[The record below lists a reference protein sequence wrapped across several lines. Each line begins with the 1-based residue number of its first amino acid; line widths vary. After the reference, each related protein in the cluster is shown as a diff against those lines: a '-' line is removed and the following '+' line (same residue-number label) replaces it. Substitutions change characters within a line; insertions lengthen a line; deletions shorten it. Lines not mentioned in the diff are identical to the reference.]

1 MSLAALT
8 DYYNKDLWP
17 LRDRRLDGWLMMDS
31 IAPTLVASSAYVACA
46 TVVGPWFMRD
56 RRPYDLKAVMQ
67 VYNLFQVRVVV
78 VVVAAVT
85 TLDVLV
91 VFAAVIVAIV
101 IFAAVFLRLLLL
113 FLLLLLLLLL

>member
-8 DYYNKDLWP
+8 DYYNNDLWP

-78 VVVAAVT
+78 VAATADDDDDVT

-91 VFAAVIVAIV
+91 VFAAVIVEIV
-101 IFAAVFLRLLLL
+101 F
-113 FLLLLLLLLL
+113 FLLLLL